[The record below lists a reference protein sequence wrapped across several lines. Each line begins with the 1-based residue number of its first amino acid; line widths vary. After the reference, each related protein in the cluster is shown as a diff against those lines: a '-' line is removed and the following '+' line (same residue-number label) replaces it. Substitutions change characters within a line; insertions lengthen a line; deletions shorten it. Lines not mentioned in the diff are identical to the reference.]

1 MNLNNNIQEN
11 TEESQLLRKKG
22 RTRTIEI
29 YKDGV
34 HIETIEGLINTFK
47 WAEENHICNQGW
59 IRHSLKTGKETIP
72 GRKFKDGGYLFK
84 YAK

>member
-1 MNLNNNIQEN
+1 MN
-11 TEESQLLRKKG
+11 TEHTTKEPQLEKRRG

-34 HIETIEGLINTFK
+34 HIETIEGLINTFN
-47 WAEENHICNQGW
+47 WAKENYICNQGW